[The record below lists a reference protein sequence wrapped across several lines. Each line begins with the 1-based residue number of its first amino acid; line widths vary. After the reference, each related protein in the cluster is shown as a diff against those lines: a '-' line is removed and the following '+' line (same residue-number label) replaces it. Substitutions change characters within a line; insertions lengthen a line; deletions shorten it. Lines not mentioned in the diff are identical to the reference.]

1 MKKIGFLA
9 IVAMLFVGF
18 MSCEKKADEGEGTAA
33 NGTETTT
40 TTNTDG
46 TTTPPDGITD
56 AEPKV
61 ALPLTTVEF
70 MEDSHNFGEIPEG
83 EKVTHV
89 FKFRNTGTNPLQVE
103 NVKPSCGC
111 TTPDWSKEPIPVG
124 EEGFVTMEF
133 NSAGKTG
140 TQAKT
145 LTVAFNNTDPKNK
158 ILKFSGEVIAK

>member
-9 IVAMLFVGF
+9 IVAMLFVGL

-33 NGTETTT
+33 TGTETTT
-40 TTNTDG
+40 TTNTEG
-46 TTTPPDGITD
+46 NPTTPGTE
-56 AEPKV
+56 AEPQPT
-61 ALPLTTVEF
+61 LPLTTVEF

-89 FKFRNTGTNPLQVE
+89 FKFRNTGNNPLQVE

-111 TTPDWSKEPIPVG
+111 TTPDWSKDPIPVG

-140 TQAKT
+140 SQAKT

-158 ILKFSGEVIAK
+158 ILKFTGEVIAK